1 MVPVVLALAV
11 ASPAQMN
18 LGCGDGKLVLSIS
31 YHVRN
36 DVDTGMRGNNWA
48 FDTYQRRVR
57 VWRKAVGQFCSAS
70 TYNGQFTTIE
80 GTSPGGRTQL
90 PAGIR
95 GTFKGMSVTRFR
107 GALAPHGAALLGFVG
122 TKDFACTSA
131 DVKGECS
138 GTWDWLRVYFT
149 GIDGFRYVRYAFQY
163 HAQVNGKGAWS
174 DMLTGGKIHVHGDIW
189 PDR

>member
-1 MVPVVLALAV
+1 M
-11 ASPAQMN
+11 
-18 LGCGDGKLVLSIS
+18 
-31 YHVRN
+31 
-36 DVDTGMRGNNWA
+36 
-48 FDTYQRRVR
+48 
-57 VWRKAVGQFCSAS
+57 WRKAVGQFCSAS

-95 GTFKGMSVTRFR
+95 GTFKGMSVTRCR
-107 GALAPHGAALLGFVG
+107 VALAPHGAALLGFVG

-163 HAQVNGKGAWS
+163 HAQVNGKGTWS
-174 DMLTGGKIHVHGDIW
+174 DVLTGGKIHVHGDIW